1 MPVKKHFYYS
11 LKTIIL
17 LPLIVFFSDII
28 FKYNFGVETYI
39 GYKIDKIFH
48 FFGGL
53 VISISTAGILCNLK
67 YKRMILLQDE
77 KVFRLLI
84 FGILCFTVI
93 VWEIYEYLVFH
104 PDEHLN
110 YTDTISDMIWGLAG
124 GIIAMVV
131 IKRLDY

>member
-1 MPVKKHFYYS
+1 MPVKKPFYYS

-28 FKYNFGVETYI
+28 VKYNFGVETYI
-39 GYKIDKIFH
+39 GYNIDKIFH

-53 VISISTAGILCNLK
+53 VISILTAGILCNLK

-104 PDEHLN
+104 PDEYLN

-131 IKRLDY
+131 IRRLNY